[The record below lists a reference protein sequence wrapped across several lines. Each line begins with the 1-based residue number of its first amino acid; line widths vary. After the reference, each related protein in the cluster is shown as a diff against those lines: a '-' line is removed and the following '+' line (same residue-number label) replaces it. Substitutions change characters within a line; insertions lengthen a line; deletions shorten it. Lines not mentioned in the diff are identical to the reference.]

1 MLPLAV
7 PAVNVGVVGGEDV
20 KDGCR
25 LLRSGE
31 PEGPTRT
38 MTTGAFAEA
47 ADMIKHRSR
56 FAAGLRM
63 DGRSLRVWGTA
74 FSKSAQNPVGVQGRI
89 QARRSRL
96 ASSFY

>member
-1 MLPLAV
+1 M
-7 PAVNVGVVGGEDV
+7 

-47 ADMIKHRSR
+47 ADMIKPLALRCR
-56 FAAGLRM
+56 LTRM
-63 DGRSLRVWGTA
+63 DGRSLCVWEA
-74 FSKSAQNPVGVQGRI
+74 QAQRERSKSSVGVPGGIRPGI
-89 QARRSRL
+89 TGGVL
-96 ASSFY
+96 D

>member
-1 MLPLAV
+1 VLPLAV

-56 FAAGLRM
+56 FAAGLYEWTAA
-63 DGRSLRVWGTA
+63 RSVCGGQPSARALKILWGFKKDA
-74 FSKSAQNPVGVQGRI
+74 SRPV
-89 QARRSRL
+89 L
-96 ASSFY
+96 D